1 MNTRATVLGSPLT
14 EKELKCVEWLAEG
27 KTIQEIGMILG
38 AKKNTI
44 MKRLESAKAYAD
56 VSKDTALVAKA
67 IRQGWIQ

>member
-27 KTIQEIGMILG
+27 KTIAEISIILG
-38 AKKNTI
+38 AKRNTV